1 VSAAGHIIG
10 KLRPATRRVFLG
22 HHLRG
27 QSYSEL
33 SRELGVSVSRI
44 EKHMIAAIAALRPL
58 TMDAGG

>member
-1 VSAAGHIIG
+1 MSAAGSIIG

-22 HHLRG
+22 HRLRG

-33 SRELGVSVSRI
+33 SSEPGVSVSMI

-58 TMDAGG
+58 TLDAGG